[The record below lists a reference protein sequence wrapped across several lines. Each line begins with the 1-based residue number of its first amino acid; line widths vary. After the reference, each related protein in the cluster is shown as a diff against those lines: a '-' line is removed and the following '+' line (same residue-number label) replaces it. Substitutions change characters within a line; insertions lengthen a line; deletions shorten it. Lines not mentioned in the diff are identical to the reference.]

1 VITFNPFLVLITIV
15 SQFKGIP
22 NILPNEQ
29 HQYSEKCK
37 TEQKKKT
44 RGQDEP
50 GSETR
55 CFKQRSI
62 FSSSV
67 PYMGRFNDFQ
77 NQMTENRHT
86 SNRLNPKA
94 DRKTTFL

>member
-1 VITFNPFLVLITIV
+1 M
-15 SQFKGIP
+15 GIP

-55 CFKQRSI
+55 RFKQRSI

-67 PYMGRFNDFQ
+67 PYMVPITKVLILSTSKLEKQRFILGIGDGSQGSTHRNFPGRHQ
-77 NQMTENRHT
+77 GGGG
-86 SNRLNPKA
+86 
-94 DRKTTFL
+94 